1 MNFFHKYIKIT
12 KLCYLSFIFYLLSFI
27 MIPSFQYY
35 FPNVIDGINQKHLNL
50 SEYINKQKL
59 IAKKSIWQDS
69 LLSTVKTQPTKGT
82 KTKST
87 KVTKTQPTKVTKT
100 KVTKTKPTKVT
111 NESEMMIDNKYL
123 GKIIGRDGTMIHQ
136 IRTCSNTQIT
146 IYKELY
152 DNSKR
157 KIVIS
162 GNQNC
167 IQKAKNNILQLCLSL
182 IHI

>member
-1 MNFFHKYIKIT
+1 
-12 KLCYLSFIFYLLSFI
+12 
-27 MIPSFQYY
+27 MIPAFQYY

-50 SEYINKQKL
+50 SEYINKQQL

-69 LLSTVKTQPTKGT
+69 LLTVKSQA
-82 KTKST
+82 T
-87 KVTKTQPTKVTKT
+87 KVTKTQPTKVTKIQAT
-100 KVTKTKPTKVT
+100 KVAKVTKT

-152 DNSKR
+152 NSSKR
-157 KIVIS
+157 RIVIF

-167 IQKAKNNILQLCLSL
+167 IQKAKNNILQLCC
-182 IHI
+182 

>member
-1 MNFFHKYIKIT
+1 
-12 KLCYLSFIFYLLSFI
+12 
-27 MIPSFQYY
+27 MIPAFQYY

-50 SEYINKQKL
+50 SEYINKQQL
-59 IAKKSIWQDS
+59 IAKKSIWQSS
-69 LLSTVKTQPTKGT
+69 LLSTDKSQATKATKVAKVTKVAKTQPIKV
-82 KTKST
+82 T
-87 KVTKTQPTKVTKT
+87 KVTKTQPTKVTK
-100 KVTKTKPTKVT
+100 VTKT

-152 DNSKR
+152 NSSKR
-157 KIVIS
+157 RIVIF

-167 IQKAKNNILQLCLSL
+167 IQKAKNNILQLCC
-182 IHI
+182 

>member
-1 MNFFHKYIKIT
+1 
-12 KLCYLSFIFYLLSFI
+12 
-27 MIPSFQYY
+27 MIPAFQYY

-50 SEYINKQKL
+50 SEYINKQQL
-59 IAKKSIWQDS
+59 IAKKSIWQSS
-69 LLSTVKTQPTKGT
+69 LLSTDKSQATKAT
-82 KTKST
+82 KVA
-87 KVTKTQPTKVTKT
+87 KVTKTQPTKVTK
-100 KVTKTKPTKVT
+100 VTKT

-152 DNSKR
+152 NSKR
-157 KIVIS
+157 RIVIF

-167 IQKAKNNILQLCLSL
+167 IQKAKNNILQLCC
-182 IHI
+182 